1 MSAKVKKIFLS
12 AAVLVFWI
20 AVWAFASYT
29 IGLELLLPSPL
40 KVLATLL
47 EKIKTSEFWLAAGL
61 SLLRI
66 TAGCFSGVCVGGLLA
81 VLMHN
86 SKIAKTLLAPILHIV
101 KAAPVASF
109 IILALVWIKTDL
121 LPVFIS
127 FLMVVPLVCANVAEG
142 INQTDRKLLEVARIY
157 RFGGRGTFSE
167 VWLPSVKPYA
177 VSACRTA
184 LGFAWKSGVA
194 AEVICRPDRSI
205 GDELYS
211 SKLNLETA
219 EVIAYTVV
227 VIIISVLLE
236 KLMLRLLKGG
246 KKKNVR
252 TETH

>member
-1 MSAKVKKIFLS
+1 MPAKLKKILLS

-20 AVWAFASYT
+20 AVWSFASYM
-29 IGLELLLPSPL
+29 IGLELILPSPL
-40 KVLATLL
+40 KVLTALFEKAATADFL
-47 EKIKTSEFWLAAGL
+47 IAAGL

-66 TAGCFSGVCVGGLLA
+66 AVGFLLGTLVGGLLA
-81 VLMHN
+81 VLMRV
-86 SKIAKTLLAPILHIV
+86 SKVAKALFSPILHVV

-109 IILALVWIKTDL
+109 IILALVWFKTDI

-127 FLMVVPLVCANVAEG
+127 FLMVVPVVCAKVSEG
-142 INQTDRKLLEVARIY
+142 IAQTDRKLLEVARIY
-157 RFGGRGTFSE
+157 RFGKKRTFSE

-205 GDELYS
+205 GDALYS
-211 SKLNLETA
+211 SKMNLETA
-219 EVIAYTVV
+219 EVLAYTAV

-236 KLMLRLLKGG
+236 KLMLRLLKGE
-246 KKKNVR
+246 KRKDVR
-252 TETH
+252 TEKH

>member
-1 MSAKVKKIFLS
+1 MPAKLKKILLS

-20 AVWAFASYT
+20 AVWSFASYM
-29 IGLELLLPSPL
+29 IGLELILPSPL
-40 KVLATLL
+40 KVLTALFEKAATADFL
-47 EKIKTSEFWLAAGL
+47 IAAGL

-66 TAGCFSGVCVGGLLA
+66 AVGFLLGTLVGGLLA
-81 VLMHN
+81 VLMRV
-86 SKIAKTLLAPILHIV
+86 SKVAKALFSPILHVV

-109 IILALVWIKTDL
+109 IILALVWFKTDI

-127 FLMVVPLVCANVAEG
+127 FLMVVPVVCTNVSEG
-142 INQTDRKLLEVARIY
+142 IAQTDRKLLEVARIY
-157 RFGGRGTFSE
+157 RFGKKRTFSE

-205 GDELYS
+205 GDALYS
-211 SKLNLETA
+211 SKMNLETA
-219 EVIAYTVV
+219 EVLAYTSV

-236 KLMLRLLKGG
+236 KLMLRLLKGE
-246 KKKNVR
+246 KRKDVR
-252 TETH
+252 TEKH

>member
-1 MSAKVKKIFLS
+1 MPAKLKKILLS

-20 AVWAFASYT
+20 AVWSFASYM
-29 IGLELLLPSPL
+29 IGLELILPSPL
-40 KVLATLL
+40 KVLTALFEKAATADFL
-47 EKIKTSEFWLAAGL
+47 IAAGL

-66 TAGCFSGVCVGGLLA
+66 AVGFLLGTLVGGLLA
-81 VLMHN
+81 VLMRV
-86 SKIAKTLLAPILHIV
+86 SKVAKALFSPILHVV

-109 IILALVWIKTDL
+109 IILALVWFKTDI

-127 FLMVVPLVCANVAEG
+127 FLMVVPVVCTNVSEG
-142 INQTDRKLLEVARIY
+142 IAQTDRKLLEVARIY
-157 RFGGRGTFSE
+157 RFGKKRTFSE

-205 GDELYS
+205 GDALYS
-211 SKLNLETA
+211 SKMNLETA
-219 EVIAYTVV
+219 EVLAYTAV

-236 KLMLRLLKGG
+236 KLMLRLLKGE
-246 KKKNVR
+246 KRKDVR
-252 TETH
+252 TEKH